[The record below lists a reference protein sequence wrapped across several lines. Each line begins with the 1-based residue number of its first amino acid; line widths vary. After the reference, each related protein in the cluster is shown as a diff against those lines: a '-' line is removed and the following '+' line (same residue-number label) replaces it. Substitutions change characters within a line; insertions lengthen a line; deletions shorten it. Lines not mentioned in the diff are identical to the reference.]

1 MKFFKNADKRIVAS
15 GLAIA
20 LGAVIMYCVFSNIS
34 DVLRAIGHLLGFF
47 AQVTWGLV
55 LAYVM
60 RPFARF
66 IERILPKKI
75 KKDKTRTRIGAMC
88 SLIVLIVIIVIAMY
102 TLLPRL
108 ITSATSLVNNFE
120 NYLESLKRTLREF
133 ASGITFVEIDV
144 DKMIGSSEE
153 LLRLAGNWVSDNL
166 TNLMNWVL
174 QLSSRLISFVI
185 VITMAVY
192 ALMDRHNLK
201 RALQRLEIML
211 IGQEKAARVNS
222 VLARGD
228 YLMMNFLGSNLLDAV
243 IIGVINFVFL
253 GIVKAPYQLI
263 MAIMLGVLNFIPTFG
278 PIIGGVIGGL
288 IVLLTKPSLLL
299 GFLIFTLVLQQI
311 DGNVI
316 KPLLFGD
323 STGLSPFWVL
333 VAIVVGGEIFGLPG
347 MILGVPIVALGASV
361 ADEVIARYNGEES
374 PKPIE
379 RTARKFTFWR
389 RKPK

>member
-20 LGAVIMYCVFSNIS
+20 LGAVVMYCVFSNIS
-34 DVLRAIGHLLGFF
+34 DVLKSIGHLLGFF

-66 IERILPKKI
+66 IERILPKRI
-75 KKDKTRTRIGAMC
+75 KKDKTRTRIGAIC
-88 SLIVLIVIIVIAMY
+88 ALIVLLVIIVIALY

-108 ITSATSLVNNFE
+108 ISSATSLVNNFE
-120 NYLESLKRTLREF
+120 GYVESLKNTIREY
-133 ASGITFVEIDV
+133 AVRIRFVDIDV
-144 DKMIGSSEE
+144 DQIIGSSEE
-153 LLRLAGNWVSDNL
+153 LLRMAGNWASNNV
-166 TNLMNWVL
+166 TNLMNWAL

-185 VITMAVY
+185 VITMAIY

-201 RALQRLEIML
+201 RALQRLEVML
-211 IGQEKAARVNS
+211 IGQEKAARVND

-278 PIIGGVIGGL
+278 PIIGGVIGGV

-299 GFLIFTLVLQQI
+299 GFLIFTLILQQL
-311 DGNVI
+311 DGNLI

-361 ADEVIARYNGEES
+361 ADEIVARYNGEEP

-379 RTARKFTFWR
+379 RNAPKFTFWR
-389 RKPK
+389 RKKK

>member
-1 MKFFKNADKRIVAS
+1 
-15 GLAIA
+15 
-20 LGAVIMYCVFSNIS
+20 
-34 DVLRAIGHLLGFF
+34 
-47 AQVTWGLV
+47 
-55 LAYVM
+55 
-60 RPFARF
+60 
-66 IERILPKKI
+66 
-75 KKDKTRTRIGAMC
+75 
-88 SLIVLIVIIVIAMY
+88 
-102 TLLPRL
+102 
-108 ITSATSLVNNFE
+108 
-120 NYLESLKRTLREF
+120 
-133 ASGITFVEIDV
+133 
-144 DKMIGSSEE
+144 
-153 LLRLAGNWVSDNL
+153 
-166 TNLMNWVL
+166 
-174 QLSSRLISFVI
+174 
-185 VITMAVY
+185 MAVY

>member
-1 MKFFKNADKRIVAS
+1 
-15 GLAIA
+15 
-20 LGAVIMYCVFSNIS
+20 
-34 DVLRAIGHLLGFF
+34 
-47 AQVTWGLV
+47 
-55 LAYVM
+55 
-60 RPFARF
+60 
-66 IERILPKKI
+66 
-75 KKDKTRTRIGAMC
+75 
-88 SLIVLIVIIVIAMY
+88 
-102 TLLPRL
+102 
-108 ITSATSLVNNFE
+108 
-120 NYLESLKRTLREF
+120 
-133 ASGITFVEIDV
+133 
-144 DKMIGSSEE
+144 
-153 LLRLAGNWVSDNL
+153 
-166 TNLMNWVL
+166 
-174 QLSSRLISFVI
+174 
-185 VITMAVY
+185 
-192 ALMDRHNLK
+192 
-201 RALQRLEIML
+201 
-211 IGQEKAARVNS
+211 
-222 VLARGD
+222 
-228 YLMMNFLGSNLLDAV
+228 
-243 IIGVINFVFL
+243 
-253 GIVKAPYQLI
+253 